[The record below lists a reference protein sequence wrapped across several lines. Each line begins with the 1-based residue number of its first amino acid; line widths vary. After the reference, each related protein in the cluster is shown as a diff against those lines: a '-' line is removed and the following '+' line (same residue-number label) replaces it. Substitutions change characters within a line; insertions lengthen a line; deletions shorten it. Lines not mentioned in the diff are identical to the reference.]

1 MNDQNALTVQA
12 LSANVNVGM
21 NEVVSVFV
29 SKYETGLFEKKDDL
43 SDKIKVVKQELTD
56 IDKAVK
62 ATVSVNDYRA
72 TVPAFGLT
80 FSVSSIDVS
89 WSAKSVIKV
98 HVDMTEKGV
107 SYSRWSKT
115 IEVKIDDEY
124 VTKHNEAEKRV
135 AELSAELLEVMGLIK
150 SVSRKERQI
159 RGHISELKLAES
171 GLSSLLN
178 DSAIMKLIEVK

>member
-1 MNDQNALTVQA
+1 MNEQTAMTVQA

-56 IDKAVK
+56 LDKTVK
-62 ATVSVNDYRA
+62 ATVNVNDYR
-72 TVPAFGLT
+72 TSVPAFSLT

-89 WSAKSVIKV
+89 WATKVIKV
-98 HVDMTEKGV
+98 HVDMNEKGV

-124 VTKHNEAEKRV
+124 VTKHSEASKRV
-135 AELSAELLEVMGLIK
+135 ADLSAELLEVMGLIK